1 MKLSEIVSK
10 SFDVISEKPVILV
23 PCLIPAILR
32 VLVEILGF
40 SWFLW
45 SDTWERFRDF
55 QWETMT
61 PQDPMEMWEEFLPG
75 VAGLTAVTILA
86 CVIIWIIAMI
96 AFSMVISM
104 VSSYLD
110 GKEVS
115 LSQAFS
121 NISGKLLVLIAA
133 SVIVWGVKWLG
144 VCALCIG
151 AFIVWVLLALV
162 KQGII
167 IDNLGLGGSLSKS
180 YEMARIHFFD
190 IMIILLLFFVVKI
203 VVGILP
209 ILGDALGYLVDAF
222 SVTALTILYIDRR
235 T

>member
-1 MKLSEIVSK
+1 MKLSEIISK
-10 SFDVISEKPVILV
+10 SFDVISEKPLILV
-23 PCLIPAILR
+23 PCLIPAILQIIAT
-32 VLVEILGF
+32 VSGF
-40 SWFLW
+40 YLFLW
-45 SDTWERFRDF
+45 SDTWGRFADF
-55 QWETMT
+55 RWDMMT
-61 PQDPMEMWEEFLPG
+61 PQDPMEIWEEFLPEI
-75 VAGLTAVTILA
+75 ARLTAISILA
-86 CVIIWIIAMI
+86 SIIIWIIAMV

-104 VSSYLD
+104 VSAHLD

-121 NISGKLLVLIAA
+121 SISGKLLILIAA
-133 SVIVWGVKWLG
+133 SAIVWGLKWLG

-151 AFIVWVLLALV
+151 VFIVWVLLALV

-180 YEMARIHFFD
+180 YEMARVHFFD

-209 ILGDALGYLVDAF
+209 VLGNALGYLVDAF

-235 T
+235 A